1 MHVLT
6 ITIEGD
12 SKVIRACSVFR
23 KIMMEDAFLIG
34 CAGASE
40 GNPFADVWI
49 PLLVMNQRAT
59 YTFLTVDTN

>member
-34 CAGASE
+34 YVGASE

-49 PLLVMNQRAT
+49 PLLVMNQRTT